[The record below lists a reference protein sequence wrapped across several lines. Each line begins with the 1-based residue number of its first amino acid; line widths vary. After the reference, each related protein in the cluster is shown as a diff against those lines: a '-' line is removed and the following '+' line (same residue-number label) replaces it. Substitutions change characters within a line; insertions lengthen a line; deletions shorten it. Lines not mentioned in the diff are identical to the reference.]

1 MTSPDPADEPS
12 GRQVYQGVRTGGRSA
27 RVKQAVLDAATVEL
41 VDGGYAAFS
50 LPKVAERAG
59 VHLSTVHR
67 RWQTKERLILE
78 VLSGLTAGMVP
89 DPRGSSLRADLLELA
104 RSVAE
109 MLGEPTTLRL
119 LRAAFVLPDEELD
132 QLRKGF
138 WGDRFD
144 VAQAV
149 VDRAIA
155 RGELPEGTDGWDI
168 VEPVHATIWM
178 RVLVTGLP
186 VDRDVL
192 ERVVTLSL
200 SVVRAPGLDNG

>member
-1 MTSPDPADEPS
+1 MTSPEPADEPS
-12 GRQVYQGVRTGGRSA
+12 SRQVYQGVRTGGRSA
-27 RVKQAVLDAATVEL
+27 RVKQAVLEAAVVEL
-41 VDGGYAAFS
+41 VEGGYAAFS

-67 RWQTKERLILE
+67 RWQTKERLILD

-89 DPRGSSLRADLLELA
+89 DPKGSSLRADLLELA

-138 WGDRFD
+138 WGDRFE

-186 VDRDVL
+186 VDHDVL
-192 ERVVTLSL
+192 ERVVNLSL
-200 SVVRAPGLDNG
+200 SVVPST